1 MISLLCQLWAIW
13 ETLVCFLNQDYP
25 LNLIYILQF
34 QTFKT
39 TSRYLRVIT
48 KQNIQQMETLQEQGL
63 EPTTNCCLS
72 RFSHY
77 IPVVM
82 PASGETDGSNIS
94 AQPCLPKTFQQAD
107 KIRFEKRGDVDRHDV
122 RACLCIYLLIC
133 LICSKT
139 RIKAS
144 KSAVYLLTHQARP
157 HTSASQLI

>member
-25 LNLIYILQF
+25 LNLIYISQF
-34 QTFKT
+34 QTLKT

-48 KQNIQQMETLQEQGL
+48 KQNIQEMETLQEQGL
-63 EPTTNCCLS
+63 YPTSNCCLS

-77 IPVVM
+77 FSVVV

-122 RACLCIYLLIC
+122 RACLCIYPSPYLFDLFQDTNQSSKICTQSINLLG
-133 LICSKT
+133 
-139 RIKAS
+139 
-144 KSAVYLLTHQARP
+144 LTHQHR
-157 HTSASQLI
+157 S